1 MGLDQD
7 DTFHVRV
14 GTNFDVPSHLP
25 HDVAVFGLAIA
36 GTVSF
41 QHNLRVRSHDKVAG
55 HLEDED
61 VGGGAVY
68 VDLRVEV
75 DARAPRVDSRREGLP
90 GDAAGP
96 DVEVGAAAH
105 RAPSRVS
112 VGQHEIPDSGRQLH
126 RRGLDVGGPE
136 GLARHLRRHGELA
149 CRGVLDQ
156 GKAGH
161 GRGGNWADA
170 NVAVDAGRG
179 DGGDAGL
186 RQDGEV
192 GRGAEEHGVGGR
204 EERECRECQHLV
216 VGGEGRA
223 RRKTC

>member
-61 VGGGAVY
+61 VGLRAVDVY
-68 VDLRVEV
+68 LRVEV
-75 DARAPRVDSRREGLP
+75 DVRAPRVHARREGLP

-96 DVEVGAAAH
+96 DVKICAAADG
-105 RAPSRVS
+105 APSRVR
-112 VGQHEIPDSGRQLH
+112 VGSLEVADGSRQLR
-126 RRGLDVGGPE
+126 RRGHGEVGRIGH
-136 GLARHLRRHGELA
+136 ARDLRRRGELPRRCRVRDQAETRQRRA
-149 CRGVLDQ
+149 CDRTAPDV
-156 GKAGH
+156 AG
-161 GRGGNWADA
+161 
-170 NVAVDAGRG
+170 DAGRG

-192 GRGAEEHGVGGR
+192 
-204 EERECRECQHLV
+204 
-216 VGGEGRA
+216 A
-223 RRKTC
+223 RRAEQHGRSGRRR

>member
-1 MGLDQD
+1 MGLDQKNSLE
-7 DTFHVRV
+7 VRARADR
-14 GTNFDVPSHLP
+14 NVPSYLP
-25 HDVAVFGLAIA
+25 HNVGRNGTAGAIA
-36 GTVSF
+36 SIDKGDLGASG
-41 QHNLRVRSHDKVAG
+41 HDKVAG

-61 VGGGAVY
+61 VGGCAVDK
-68 VDLRVEV
+68 DLGVEV
-75 DARAPRVDSRREGLP
+75 DASVPLVNARPKALS

-126 RRGLDVGGPE
+126 RRGLGVGGPK

-192 GRGAEEHGVGGR
+192 
-204 EERECRECQHLV
+204 
-216 VGGEGRA
+216 A
-223 RRKTC
+223 RRAEQHGRSGRRR